1 MAKLT
6 KRQRKNIAIKEKIYQ
21 LIRLRQ
27 LNVLEKKDSLSKY
40 MLYFNFYKVKE
51 YLSLN
56 SNKDINN
63 AIKQLKSK
71 IK

>member
-27 LNVLEKKDSLSKY
+27 LNVLEKKS
-40 MLYFNFYKVKE
+40 MC
-51 YLSLN
+51 
-56 SNKDINN
+56 
-63 AIKQLKSK
+63 LK
-71 IK
+71 

>member
-1 MAKLT
+1 
-6 KRQRKNIAIKEKIYQ
+6 
-21 LIRLRQ
+21 
-27 LNVLEKKDSLSKY
+27 